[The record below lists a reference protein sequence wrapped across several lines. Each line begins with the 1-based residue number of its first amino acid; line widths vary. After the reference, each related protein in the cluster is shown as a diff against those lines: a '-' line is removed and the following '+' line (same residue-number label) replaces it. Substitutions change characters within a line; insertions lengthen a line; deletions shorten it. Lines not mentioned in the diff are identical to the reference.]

1 MPGRLINNLL
11 EEQLDQRETS
21 RINAIK
27 YVKSMWTWRPR
38 SRHAKDFRRA
48 KGEET
53 AKIQSSVETM
63 QKSAYLVLIKS

>member
-1 MPGRLINNLL
+1 MINQLL

-27 YVKSMWTWRPR
+27 YVKAMWTWR
-38 SRHAKDFRRA
+38 SRHFRPA

-53 AKIQSSVETM
+53 AKIQTSVETM
-63 QKSAYLVLIKS
+63 QKIAYLIKS